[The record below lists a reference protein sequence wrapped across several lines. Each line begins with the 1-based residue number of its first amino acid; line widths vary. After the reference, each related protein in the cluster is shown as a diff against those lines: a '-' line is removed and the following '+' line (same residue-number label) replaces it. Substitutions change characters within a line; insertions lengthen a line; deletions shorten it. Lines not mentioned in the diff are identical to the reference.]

1 MFDLARFAVGSLAVV
16 MLLSTVLVVAI
27 AAAASRA
34 DRRLDAQRLTVRP
47 SAVGAPV
54 EVVVGLV
61 SHSSDGLQ
69 RAASLPALLLPSAP
83 ARPEQV
89 EQLVRQAFREFLR
102 TAGAPD
108 SSELVVLVEPRRSLT
123 AAA

>member
-1 MFDLARFAVGSLAVV
+1 MFDLARFAVGSLAMV
-16 MLLSTVLVVAI
+16 MLLSTALVVAI
-27 AAAASRA
+27 AAAAGRA
-34 DRRLDAQRLTVRP
+34 DRRLDAQRLTVRRP
-47 SAVGAPV
+47 DVASPV

-69 RAASLPALLLPSAP
+69 RAASLPPLLLPSGP
-83 ARPEQV
+83 GRPEQV
-89 EQLVRQAFREFLR
+89 EQMVRQAFSEFLR

-123 AAA
+123 AVA